1 MLDLYRPAK
10 KQKSLVDEFPQ
21 VVGQGVEVDV
31 LHEGEP
37 PQGEREEDE
46 QHQAEGEVEEVQQ
59 REIDGEVDGDEDEV
73 CH

>member
-1 MLDLYRPAK
+1 M
-10 KQKSLVDEFPQ
+10 
-21 VVGQGVEVDV
+21 DV